1 MRLTISILIVIGFLV
16 ASTAAIQ
23 AQETKET
30 PKQASTESKQDQKGE
45 VDLAVEELKKRGE
58 EISMACS
65 DDCKDKTTKT
75 TGTLNGR
82 AIHLEQPA
90 YPALAAA
97 AHVSGDVIVL
107 VLMDKQGKIIAA
119 QIVDG
124 HPFLQSAAL
133 KAAKASRFSPPLL
146 DGVPV
151 NILGRIIY
159 HFVAPR

>member
-1 MRLTISILIVIGFLV
+1 MRRTISILIAAGLLV
-16 ASTAAIQ
+16 ASTIAVE
-23 AQETKET
+23 AQETKNT
-30 PKQASTESKQDQKGE
+30 PKQPSTESKEDQKGE
-45 VDLAVEELKKRGE
+45 VDLAIEELKKRGE
-58 EISMACS
+58 EISIACS
-65 DDCKDKTTKT
+65 DDCKDKTKKT
-75 TGTLNGR
+75 GGTLNGR

-97 AHVSGDVIVL
+97 AHVFGDVIVL

-124 HPFLQSAAL
+124 HPFLQNAAL
-133 KAAKASRFSPPLL
+133 KAAKASSFSPPLL

-151 NILGRIIY
+151 NIVGRIVY